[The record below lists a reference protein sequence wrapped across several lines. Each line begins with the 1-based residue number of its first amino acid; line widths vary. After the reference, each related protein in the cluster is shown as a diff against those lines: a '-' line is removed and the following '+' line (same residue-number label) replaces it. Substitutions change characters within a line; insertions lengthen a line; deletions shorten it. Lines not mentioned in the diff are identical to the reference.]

1 MDTAVLSAL
10 SAILGSA
17 VGGSATFA
25 TAWLTQRTEGRR
37 ASIEGEIRKRE
48 GLYVEFI
55 AEASKLLMEVLDH
68 QFESPQ
74 RLYPL
79 YSILNRIRLRSSA
92 EVLAAADDAITEI
105 LERCFGPNI
114 SPEELRKVVLDR
126 PTDPLKAFS
135 EACRVELRTLERRM
149 P

>member
-1 MDTAVLSAL
+1 LDTAVLSAL

-37 ASIEGEIRKRE
+37 AAIASEVRKRE
-48 GLYVEFI
+48 RLYVEFI
-55 AEASKLLMEVLDH
+55 AEGSKLAMEELTH

-79 YSILNRIRLRSSA
+79 YSILNRIRLRCSA
-92 EVLAAADDAITEI
+92 EVLAAADGAVHEI
-105 LERCFGPNI
+105 IEMSFRPNL
-114 SPEELRKVVLDR
+114 SPEELRKLLLER
-126 PTDPLKAFS
+126 PRDPLKAFS
-135 EACRVELRTLERRM
+135 EACRSELGKLERGTL
-149 P
+149 